1 MSGTEGTAVCISCG
15 RAVTRDEKALT
26 RKLINRGADSFYCL
40 SCLSILF
47 EVPEETL
54 KEKIVQFRK
63 MGCTLFA
70 DGNR

>member
-1 MSGTEGTAVCISCG
+1 MSGLDEAAACVSCG

-26 RKLINRGADSFYCL
+26 RKLINRGADTFYCL
-40 SCLSILF
+40 SCLAILF

>member
-1 MSGTEGTAVCISCG
+1 MSGTEETAICISCG

-63 MGCTLFA
+63 MGCTLFS

>member
-1 MSGTEGTAVCISCG
+1 MSGAEGAEYCVSCG
-15 RAVTRDEKALT
+15 RAVTRDERALT

-63 MGCTLFA
+63 MGCTLFT
-70 DGNR
+70 DGSR

>member
-1 MSGTEGTAVCISCG
+1 MSGTEETAVCISCG

-40 SCLSILF
+40 AILF

>member
-1 MSGTEGTAVCISCG
+1 MDERCCQCG
-15 RAVTRDEKALT
+15 RLLVADETALT
-26 RKLINRGADSFYCL
+26 KKMINRGTDRFYCL
-40 SCLSILF
+40 SCLAILF

-63 MGCTLFA
+63 MGCTLFT

>member
-1 MSGTEGTAVCISCG
+1 MPEAARYTVFS
-15 RAVTRDEKALT
+15 
-26 RKLINRGADSFYCL
+26 